1 VSRLFDSKTLILPR
15 IFKIRVAADSIVCK
29 MSDVDITAR
38 SCDLTFKTYKRTVT
52 GRDANELYGTLAVA
66 GVMSGAAAG
75 TITESI
81 MKLEC
86 TIDPMGAV

>member
-1 VSRLFDSKTLILPR
+1 
-15 IFKIRVAADSIVCK
+15 

-38 SCDLTFKTYKRTVT
+38 SCDLTFNTHKRTIT
-52 GRDANELYGTLAVA
+52 GRGANELYGTLAVA

-86 TIDPMGAV
+86 TIDPMAIKEKAGGGATCMFETGE